1 MAKNYKLIPGET
13 NNWEVA
19 AFLLIDYLYISNFQL
34 SHIEFTRSDMHSSA
48 KALDFIENLLG
59 PIGYVVDNTLSNSIS
74 SAVTRLEKKGYLK
87 CWEGHCILTDDG
99 LNRLKEIKEKY
110 TRNDIEATWK
120 NRKAFQ
126 AIKNLDPETRQKVL
140 KIFNEL
146 SSKSESDYHSNSA
159 G

>member
-59 PIGYVVDNTLSNSIS
+59 PSGRSLITI
-74 SAVTRLEKKGYLK
+74 
-87 CWEGHCILTDDG
+87 
-99 LNRLKEIKEKY
+99 
-110 TRNDIEATWK
+110 
-120 NRKAFQ
+120 
-126 AIKNLDPETRQKVL
+126 
-140 KIFNEL
+140 
-146 SSKSESDYHSNSA
+146 
-159 G
+159 

>member
-48 KALDFIENLLG
+48 KASDFIENLLG

-146 SSKSESDYHSNSA
+146 SSKSESDCHPNSA

>member
-87 CWEGHCILTDDG
+87 CWEGHCILTQ
-99 LNRLKEIKEKY
+99 LLP
-110 TRNDIEATWK
+110 
-120 NRKAFQ
+120 
-126 AIKNLDPETRQKVL
+126 L
-140 KIFNEL
+140 
-146 SSKSESDYHSNSA
+146 
-159 G
+159 

>member
-1 MAKNYKLIPGET
+1 MRETTISQNYQCET
-13 NNWEVA
+13 GSHQSELKRHG
-19 AFLLIDYLYISNFQL
+19 FRFQL

-146 SSKSESDYHSNSA
+146 SSKSESDCHPNSA